1 MSKKTVIMGVGNLL
15 LCDEGIGVHASQE
28 IAKWDLPEHV
38 SVFDAGTL
46 GLLSAPLFVNADTL
60 IFIDSVEAQG
70 EPGTVFRFSKED
82 IMLDRFPMKLSPHQ
96 IGVQDTLL
104 ISELRGECPSTI
116 IFYGIIPSSYE
127 ANLEL
132 TPPCQKALAEVLEEI
147 KKIIFE

>member
-15 LCDEGIGVHASQE
+15 LSDEGIGVQAAQE

-46 GLLSAPLFVNADTL
+46 GLLSAPLFINADTL
-60 IFIDSVEAQG
+60 LFIDAVDAEG
-70 EPGTVFRFSKED
+70 EPGTVLKFNKED

-104 ISELRGECPSTI
+104 ISELRGECPSEIT
-116 IFYGIIPSSYE
+116 FYGVIPASYE
-127 ANLEL
+127 SSLEL
-132 TPPCQKALAEVLEEI
+132 TEAGKKALAQVLEEI
-147 KKIIFE
+147 KAEIYK